1 MSVKL
6 IDNDAFYG
14 FRVRRTVNGKLF
26 QEYFSLKQNG
36 KRLGPRLLKRVEG
49 EASAR
54 DHELESQQC
63 KWKKKHKAD
72 LCFHPDGSVKGIS
85 YLLKKEKSGNL
96 TPIFQVG
103 IASEIESK
111 IVCTSYSLHA
121 HGKQEAWQQAVAT
134 YAKHKK
140 IAKNSKLYKHLLE
153 GMPSTLQEDARS

>member
-36 KRLGPRLLKRVEG
+36 KRLGPRLLRRIENK
-49 EASAR
+49 AAAR
-54 DHELESQQC
+54 DDELQAEQL

-72 LCFHPDGSVKGIS
+72 LCFHADGSVKGIS

-103 IASEIESK
+103 IASDIESR
-111 IVCTSYSLHA
+111 IVCTSYSLVA
-121 HGKQEAWQQAVAT
+121 HGAEKAWQLAVAV
-134 YAKHKK
+134 YAKHKR
-140 IAKNSKLYKHLLE
+140 ITKNSKLYKQLLSA
-153 GMPSTLQEDARS
+153 MPLVGKV